1 MTIYQLEC
9 FIAVAEELNFSA
21 AAERLFTTQ
30 PAITYQIN
38 ALEKET
44 GLHLFERTTRR
55 TKLTAAGQSF
65 YLDMVQMTSFGRQ
78 ALKKAQDIQDADR
91 SHLTVGLRQL
101 FDYSTFSSI
110 LAQFQHQFPNA
121 CVDVVPQDNRRPL
134 EQLRSGQLDIGFFYT
149 TEHSRDRDI
158 SFTPLFALGYHV
170 LMNPNSPLADR
181 RALHLAQVG
190 VDCSKIT
197 PSFEGALIMIQM
209 GTAMSIVPCLPTAV
223 IPGIVKVPLLD
234 FPPVTVEIAAM
245 RHAPRLEV
253 QSFIEIAKQKYAHHP
268 DPLRMEALI

>member
-78 ALKKAQDIQDADR
+78 AQVRPEVPAPMMTTSA
-91 SHLTVGLRQL
+91 
-101 FDYSTFSSI
+101 SSSMTS
-110 LAQFQHQFPNA
+110 
-121 CVDVVPQDNRRPL
+121 L
-134 EQLRSGQLDIGFFYT
+134 E
-149 TEHSRDRDI
+149 
-158 SFTPLFALGYHV
+158 
-170 LMNPNSPLADR
+170 
-181 RALHLAQVG
+181 
-190 VDCSKIT
+190 
-197 PSFEGALIMIQM
+197 
-209 GTAMSIVPCLPTAV
+209 
-223 IPGIVKVPLLD
+223 
-234 FPPVTVEIAAM
+234 AAM
-245 RHAPRLEV
+245 VTSLEK
-253 QSFIEIAKQKYAHHP
+253 SST
-268 DPLRMEALI
+268 L

>member
-101 FDYSTFSSI
+101 FDYGTFPAFWLSSSTSSPMPAWTLCRRTTAARWSSCVPGSWTSAFS
-110 LAQFQHQFPNA
+110 
-121 CVDVVPQDNRRPL
+121 
-134 EQLRSGQLDIGFFYT
+134 
-149 TEHSRDRDI
+149 
-158 SFTPLFALGYHV
+158 TPPSTPVTGT
-170 LMNPNSPLADR
+170 SPLR
-181 RALHLAQVG
+181 P
-190 VDCSKIT
+190 CSRWAT
-197 PSFEGALIMIQM
+197 M
-209 GTAMSIVPCLPTAV
+209 C
-223 IPGIVKVPLLD
+223 
-234 FPPVTVEIAAM
+234 
-245 RHAPRLEV
+245 
-253 QSFIEIAKQKYAHHP
+253 
-268 DPLRMEALI
+268 

>member
-1 MTIYQLEC
+1 MTIYQLER

-110 LAQFQHQFPNA
+110 LAEFQHQFPNA

-134 EQLRSGQLDIGFFYT
+134 EQLRSGQLDIGFFYA

-158 SFTPLFALGYHV
+158 SFTPPVRPGLPCADEPQL
-170 LMNPNSPLADR
+170 SPCRPAGAASGR
-181 RALHLAQVG
+181 
-190 VDCSKIT
+190 
-197 PSFEGALIMIQM
+197 PEGAERGVLRRVRQLSVRLS
-209 GTAMSIVPCLPTAV
+209 GTVA
-223 IPGIVKVPLLD
+223 G
-234 FPPVTVEIAAM
+234 AAG
-245 RHAPRLEV
+245 AGGGGL
-253 QSFIEIAKQKYAHHP
+253 QQDHP
-268 DPLRMEALI
+268 QL

>member
-78 ALKKAQDIQDADR
+78 ALKKAQDIQEADR
-91 SHLTVGLRQL
+91 SRLTVGLRQ
-101 FDYSTFSSI
+101 
-110 LAQFQHQFPNA
+110 
-121 CVDVVPQDNRRPL
+121 
-134 EQLRSGQLDIGFFYT
+134 
-149 TEHSRDRDI
+149 
-158 SFTPLFALGYHV
+158 
-170 LMNPNSPLADR
+170 
-181 RALHLAQVG
+181 LAQVG
-190 VDCSKIT
+190 VDCSKIS

-209 GTAMSIVPCLPTAV
+209 GTAMSIVPCLSTAV

-234 FPPVTVEIAAM
+234 FPPVTVENAAM

-253 QSFIEIAKQKYAHHP
+253 QSFIEIAKQKYAHPH
-268 DPLRMEALI
+268 DPLLMETLI

>member
-78 ALKKAQDIQDADR
+78 ALKKAQDIQEADR
-91 SHLTVGLRQL
+91 SRLTVGLRQL
-101 FDYSTFSSI
+101 FDYGTFPAFLPSSSTSSPTPAWTLCRRTTAARWNSCAPGSWTSAFS
-110 LAQFQHQFPNA
+110 
-121 CVDVVPQDNRRPL
+121 
-134 EQLRSGQLDIGFFYT
+134 
-149 TEHSRDRDI
+149 
-158 SFTPLFALGYHV
+158 TPPSTPATGT
-170 LMNPNSPLADR
+170 SPLR
-181 RALHLAQVG
+181 P
-190 VDCSKIT
+190 CSRW
-197 PSFEGALIMIQM
+197 GIM
-209 GTAMSIVPCLPTAV
+209 C
-223 IPGIVKVPLLD
+223 
-234 FPPVTVEIAAM
+234 
-245 RHAPRLEV
+245 
-253 QSFIEIAKQKYAHHP
+253 
-268 DPLRMEALI
+268 

>member
-78 ALKKAQDIQDADR
+78 ALITAPFPAFWP
-91 SHLTVGLRQL
+91 SS
-101 FDYSTFSSI
+101 STS
-110 LAQFQHQFPNA
+110 FP
-121 CVDVVPQDNRRPL
+121 
-134 EQLRSGQLDIGFFYT
+134 
-149 TEHSRDRDI
+149 
-158 SFTPLFALGYHV
+158 TPA
-170 LMNPNSPLADR
+170 
-181 RALHLAQVG
+181 
-190 VDCSKIT
+190 
-197 PSFEGALIMIQM
+197 
-209 GTAMSIVPCLPTAV
+209 
-223 IPGIVKVPLLD
+223 
-234 FPPVTVEIAAM
+234 
-245 RHAPRLEV
+245 
-253 QSFIEIAKQKYAHHP
+253 
-268 DPLRMEALI
+268 